1 MRKAIQFAHNH
12 AAPWTSVTQT
22 KNSINFKVY
31 DLAESNLAD
40 RFAFA
45 NHIKCSTKT
54 EQGLYSKRI
63 SVTFTW

>member
-1 MRKAIQFAHNH
+1 MRKAIKFAREH
-12 AAPWTSVTQT
+12 AAPWTPVTQT
-22 KNSINFKVY
+22 KNSVNFKVC

-45 NHIKCSTKT
+45 NRIKCSTKI

-63 SVTFTW
+63 SVTFAW